1 MKKLLLFLLLIGTMA
16 CSKPQNTKLPQQVE
30 SLIAQDKY
38 PEALA
43 LLDGQEETPEIL
55 KLKEKT
61 HLNYGLFLEYRD
73 SDITNMRDKMNSAL
87 SQYIEVLKLN
97 IENEKA
103 ISEIDQILGIYSSM
117 PDRKPDE
124 KVIEELH
131 GLGFEY

>member
-1 MKKLLLFLLLIGTMA
+1 MKKLLLFLLLIGAVA
-16 CSKPQNTKLPQQVE
+16 CSKTQNTKLPQQIE